1 MGKDSSVKHLM
12 NACPSC
18 GEVMDVSLCDPYSKV
33 ICPECS
39 TAIRVRADFLH
50 FRIEKKIGEG
60 GLSRVFRAVDQT
72 LNRQVALK
80 ILSPEFSKDSKRAK
94 EFEREAR
101 ITASIS
107 HPNVVKVFSAGSD
120 QEHYFMAMELVSGG
134 SLDRLIHSKGKIV
147 EKRALKIGTEIV
159 NGLQAAQNS
168 GLIHRDV
175 KPGNILFSDEGVS
188 KIVDFGLAKR
198 ELNKKS
204 DSEEMWAT
212 PYYVPP
218 EKLYGE
224 REDFRSDIYSLGAT
238 LFHALSGVPPC
249 SSDTSSIEE
258 LKVLKQ
264 KKTSLEVSAP
274 NISIGTCELVDRMMD
289 KSPENRHGSYD
300 DLLDDFNRAKNS
312 LSQSSVKLVGAGLRI
327 ERNEKSNSHV
337 KVGLLL
343 ISLLVIVGSLVFFNS
358 RSESIDGSNSSYE
371 VEEDDLIYVDISD
384 QKQSVTGKFQGA
396 VKMMVE
402 SDYGAAERVFGQI
415 ASSPDSKQPTVNWS
429 LFNQGLSILLQGD
442 LERARSVFQRL
453 EEKSDYSEN
462 PEDQMLCRFF
472 RQSSQLLS
480 QRKPI
485 SYDQLV
491 NFDGKGFESMA
502 LLAFGFQNWEHG
514 DFDDAEEYL
523 QIFTLNDSPDNYPWI
538 KLLKVLPVPY
548 LKDIEIFREFPTLR
562 ENSNSNEVLTALN
575 ISDEIISSVNFQKIK
590 EILNSRMLNYQR
602 LSEQLV
608 IKETEE
614 EELRMSNLRIKEL
627 QKMLELR
634 DGIQDYSSDF
644 RFFSGLNL
652 IRLTNFNHPEFIQ
665 IHSDL
670 IKVWTSSESFLQRII
685 DNVNN
690 NTYYGPITT
699 KEGSL
704 RTLKII
710 SADREFFT
718 YSFGAAQGKSKLP
731 IAKISANSL
740 INMSIS
746 YDKKVPDKSLLE
758 ESIIEKTLFSYVIGN
773 LSQSAEFSSQISD
786 ESFKELWSRILEFER
801 SN

>member
-147 EKRALKIGTEIV
+147 EKRALKIGAEIV

-204 DSEEMWAT
+204 NSEEMWAT

-327 ERNEKSNSHV
+327 ERNEKSNSHA

-453 EEKSDYSEN
+453 EEKSDYTDN

-523 QIFTLNDSPDNYPWI
+523 QIFTHNDSPDNYPWI
-538 KLLKVLPVPY
+538 KLLKVIPVPY
-548 LKDIEIFREFPTLR
+548 LKDIQLFREFPTLR

-627 QKMLELR
+627 QKMLDLR

-718 YSFGAAQGKSKLP
+718 YSFGEAQGKAKVP
-731 IAKISANSL
+731 IAKVSANSL

-746 YDKKVPDKSLLE
+746 YDKKVSDKSLLE
-758 ESIIEKTLFSYVIGN
+758 KSIIEKTLFSYVIGN